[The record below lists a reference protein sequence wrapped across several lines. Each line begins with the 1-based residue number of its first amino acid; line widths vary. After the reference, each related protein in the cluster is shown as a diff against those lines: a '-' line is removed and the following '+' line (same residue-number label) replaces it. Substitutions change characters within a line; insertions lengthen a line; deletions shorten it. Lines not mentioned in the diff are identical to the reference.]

1 MPSGAKKR
9 KAAKKKKEVN
19 NSSTTNPHQREN
31 EASQDSQNAQD
42 PSVEVEN
49 RADDSS
55 EIKSKDANGEE
66 TNIEIE
72 TGEKPKSSTG
82 SSSSSSDNS
91 DEDSNEKKEV
101 VLEPEADQTTDK
113 AEELEIPPIVDP
125 VDETKAPAV
134 ESSPETIPDEVVEP
148 EVSPIVEPVNPVD
161 PSLQE
166 AVKVYDETK
175 NEERQELVAPET
187 PEAVE
192 EQITISEDAL
202 KDEIPISSVDESVSK
217 DVVELSTKDHA
228 DTIEHSDRHL
238 KQAVVDPPPISLDE
252 RKLTSWTNCCG
263 MFEVFAGSRRKLII

>member
-19 NSSTTNPHQREN
+19 NSSTTNPHQGEN
-31 EASQDSQNAQD
+31 EASQDNQNAQD

-66 TNIEIE
+66 SNIEIE
-72 TGEKPKSSTG
+72 TGEKPKSSNG
-82 SSSSSSDNS
+82 SSSSSSDTS

-101 VLEPEADQTTDK
+101 VLEPEAEQTTDK
-113 AEELEIPPIVDP
+113 VEELEIPPIVDP

-134 ESSPETIPDEVVEP
+134 ESLPETIPDEVVES
-148 EVSPIVEPVNPVD
+148 EVSPIVEPVNPV
-161 PSLQE
+161 QE

-175 NEERQELVAPET
+175 NEERQELVV

-217 DVVELSTKDHA
+217 EVSQDHA
-228 DTIEHSDRHL
+228 DSVEHSDRHL
-238 KQAVVDPPPISLDE
+238 KQAVVDPPPGQGG
-252 RKLTSWTNCCG
+252 N
-263 MFEVFAGSRRKLII
+263 FRKLII